1 MEYRPEALSV
11 SINTFQSLN
20 DDVVFVEIL
29 LKCCSIGK

>member
-1 MEYRPEALSV
+1 MDYGPEALSV

-29 LKCCSIGK
+29 LKWSSRGK